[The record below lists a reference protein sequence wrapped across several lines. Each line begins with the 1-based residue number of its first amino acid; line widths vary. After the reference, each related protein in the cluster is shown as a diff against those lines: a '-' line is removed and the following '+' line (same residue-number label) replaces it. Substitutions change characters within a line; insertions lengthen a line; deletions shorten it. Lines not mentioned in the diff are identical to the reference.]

1 MATRKQR
8 RRREKELRHEY
19 VWQDADGNELDP
31 EEVRPTPNG
40 SGSGNPRPGRSAPPA
55 RARSGG
61 ARQVQPP
68 SWGRTLKRG
77 LIFAPI
83 FLAVV
88 MLLNRELTIAGAIL
102 NTVFLLA
109 VFVPFSYLIDRF
121 MYRSFQKR
129 QERPARPPATG
140 KR

>member
-19 VWQDADGNELDP
+19 VWQDAEGNELDP

-40 SGSGNPRPGRSAPPA
+40 SGNARPGKSAPPA